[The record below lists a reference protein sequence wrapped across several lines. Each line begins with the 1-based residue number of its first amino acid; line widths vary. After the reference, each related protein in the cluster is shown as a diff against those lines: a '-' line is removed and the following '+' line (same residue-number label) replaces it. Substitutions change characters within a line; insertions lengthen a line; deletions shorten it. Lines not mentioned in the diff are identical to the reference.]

1 MGIFKASVQKTQ
13 GAPSERLARDPRVRE
28 LWQVNKYLWMALGF
42 VGIYIPVAQIR
53 HLLLIPVEY
62 AWALFLLAFANGA
75 ARSYMGYRLGGDYG
89 IIRRTYLY
97 LSWAFT
103 IIDIALIALG
113 IAFSKGIE
121 SDLWLLY
128 FIVIISESLYAT
140 TLQSRIISML
150 IAVAY
155 ISATLPWQLQTAH
168 QRPLD
173 YATTVAARLFFV
185 ILVGRYGRR
194 ISHNMEERNRE
205 LTLLREQV
213 AVGEERARIA
223 REVHD
228 GLGHAMVSSILRL
241 ELCARLIRKA
251 PDEAETLLKE
261 EIPALREAWN
271 EGRDLAFHLRP
282 WEMEIAQ
289 EGTLSDTLRRHIGR
303 FAERTGLVIE
313 FEAEGDEWNL
323 RPEAA
328 FGLTRI
334 LQEAL
339 TNAAKHA
346 QATSVKVLLRRS
358 PGQKVICRIEDN
370 GKGFDLEAAR
380 TGIGMGAMQER
391 AVALGGTL
399 RVESAPGKGTCI
411 TLTLSA

>member
-1 MGIFKASVQKTQ
+1 
-13 GAPSERLARDPRVRE
+13 
-28 LWQVNKYLWMALGF
+28 
-42 VGIYIPVAQIR
+42 
-53 HLLLIPVEY
+53 
-62 AWALFLLAFANGA
+62 
-75 ARSYMGYRLGGDYG
+75 
-89 IIRRTYLY
+89 
-97 LSWAFT
+97 
-103 IIDIALIALG
+103 
-113 IAFSKGIE
+113 
-121 SDLWLLY
+121 
-128 FIVIISESLYAT
+128 
-140 TLQSRIISML
+140 
-150 IAVAY
+150 
-155 ISATLPWQLQTAH
+155 
-168 QRPLD
+168 
-173 YATTVAARLFFV
+173 
-185 ILVGRYGRR
+185 
-194 ISHNMEERNRE
+194 
-205 LTLLREQV
+205 
-213 AVGEERARIA
+213 
-223 REVHD
+223 
-228 GLGHAMVSSILRL
+228 MVSSILRL